1 MPEWQ
6 TAGDRTH
13 ALSETVP
20 RPPAVSRVVL
30 NWLPV
35 PRPARNQPRAMS
47 ESSRRAKIEALL
59 AEEPGDQ
66 FLRYGLAVELDK
78 EGEHDRSLALLAE
91 LGRDESPY
99 VPAFFLAG
107 QQLARL
113 GRIDAARTALR
124 DGIEHARAAG
134 DAHAAGEMSEFLAS
148 LGALGE

>member
-1 MPEWQ
+1 
-6 TAGDRTH
+6 
-13 ALSETVP
+13 
-20 RPPAVSRVVL
+20 
-30 NWLPV
+30 
-35 PRPARNQPRAMS
+35 MS
-47 ESSRRAKIEALL
+47 DSSRRAKIEALL

-91 LGRDESPY
+91 LGRDEKPY
-99 VPAFFLAG
+99 IAAFFLAG

-124 DGIEHARAAG
+124 DGIERARAVG